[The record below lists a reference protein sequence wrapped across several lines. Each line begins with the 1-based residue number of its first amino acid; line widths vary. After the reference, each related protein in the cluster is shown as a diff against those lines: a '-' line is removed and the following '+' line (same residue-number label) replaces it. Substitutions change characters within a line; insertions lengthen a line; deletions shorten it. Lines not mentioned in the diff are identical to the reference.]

1 MAAADNGVHRDTLAD
16 ACRRYLLA
24 DGVDDA
30 IEFMADDAGIF
41 RERVVA
47 VIDVYIGTTD
57 PAKAIFT
64 RTSWAPGTGTGRDSM
79 FSWPGSLT
87 TTLLI
92 LIPSIVFFLNKL
104 RYFYYHTSMQK
115 IIIRPGSHLRKL
127 GRKSH
132 GMINLLK

>member
-47 VIDVYIGTTD
+47 VID
-57 PAKAIFT
+57 AMA
-64 RTSWAPGTGTGRDSM
+64 
-79 FSWPGSLT
+79 
-87 TTLLI
+87 
-92 LIPSIVFFLNKL
+92 
-104 RYFYYHTSMQK
+104 
-115 IIIRPGSHLRKL
+115 
-127 GRKSH
+127 
-132 GMINLLK
+132 

>member
-1 MAAADNGVHRDTLAD
+1 VNSYDLELRTDIRPSYRARITMAAADNGVHRDTLAD

-57 PAKAIFT
+57 PSKSNFHPYFMGARNWN
-64 RTSWAPGTGTGRDSM
+64 RT
-79 FSWPGSLT
+79 
-87 TTLLI
+87 
-92 LIPSIVFFLNKL
+92 
-104 RYFYYHTSMQK
+104 
-115 IIIRPGSHLRKL
+115 
-127 GRKSH
+127 
-132 GMINLLK
+132 

>member
-57 PAKAIFT
+57 PGKSNFHPYFMGA
-64 RTSWAPGTGTGRDSM
+64 RNWTGRDSM

-115 IIIRPGSHLRKL
+115 IIIRP
-127 GRKSH
+127 
-132 GMINLLK
+132 

>member
-1 MAAADNGVHRDTLAD
+1 MAAADSRVHRDTLAD

-57 PAKAIFT
+57 PGKKQF
-64 RTSWAPGTGTGRDSM
+64 SPVLHGRPELEPDVIQCSV
-79 FSWPGSLT
+79 GLA
-87 TTLLI
+87 L
-92 LIPSIVFFLNKL
+92 
-104 RYFYYHTSMQK
+104 
-115 IIIRPGSHLRKL
+115 
-127 GRKSH
+127 
-132 GMINLLK
+132 